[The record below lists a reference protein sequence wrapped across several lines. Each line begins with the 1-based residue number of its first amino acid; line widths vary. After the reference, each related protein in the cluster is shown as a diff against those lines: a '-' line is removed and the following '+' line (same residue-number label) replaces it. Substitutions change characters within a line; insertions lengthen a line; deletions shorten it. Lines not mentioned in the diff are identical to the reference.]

1 MEKMYITVR
10 VDYTAPITTESDAI
24 AELVCERANAHNH
37 TIENGIK
44 IENVEFCDINN

>member
-1 MEKMYITVR
+1 METIYVTMRI
-10 VDYTAPITTESDAI
+10 DYTAPITTDADTI

-37 TIENGIK
+37 TIECGIK

>member
-1 MEKMYITVR
+1 METMYITVR
-10 VDYTAPITTESDAI
+10 IDYTAPITTDANAI

-37 TIENGIK
+37 TIEDGIK